1 MTDER
6 EPLEADA
13 ATEPG
18 GRVTRSVEV
27 DAGADEVWSAIS
39 DPDQRAR
46 WLDDDDA
53 RARELRVDHVVDGR
67 RLVWTWWR
75 PGDEPAA
82 SRVEIVVAP
91 TAEGTRVVV
100 TETVASVP
108 VRARADAH
116 RAGAGVGPGVTAGGL
131 RVADRW
137 RYRLL
142 GLELLFVAAG
152 VLVR

>member
-1 MTDER
+1 MSDEQVH
-6 EPLEADA
+6 ADA

-27 DAGADEVWSAIS
+27 DAGADDVWSAIT
-39 DPDQRAR
+39 DPDRR
-46 WLDDDDA
+46 SLWLDDDDA
-53 RARELRVDHVVDGR
+53 RARELRVDQVDDGR

-75 PGDEPAA
+75 PGDEPGA
-82 SRVEIVVAP
+82 SQVEIVLAP
-91 TAEGTRVVV
+91 TTAGTRVVV
-100 TETVASVP
+100 TETLAAVP
-108 VRARADAH
+108 VRA
-116 RAGAGVGPGVTAGGL
+116 GAGGVAAGGGVGVGGAGL

-142 GLELLFVAAG
+142 GLELMFVAAG

>member
-1 MTDER
+1 
-6 EPLEADA
+6 
-13 ATEPG
+13 
-18 GRVTRSVEV
+18 VTRSVEV
-27 DAGADEVWSAIS
+27 DAGADEVWSAIT
-39 DPDQRAR
+39 DPDQRSL

-53 RARELRVDHVVDGR
+53 RARELRVDRVDDGR

-75 PGDEPAA
+75 PGDEPGA

-91 TAEGTRVVV
+91 TTDGTRVVV
-100 TETVASVP
+100 TETLADVP
-108 VRARADAH
+108 VRARADSVA
-116 RAGAGVGPGVTAGGL
+116 AGGGVGVGVAGL